1 MGKMMYL
8 CRVFATSFCIYLDPM
23 LCSIDARRSLYK
35 YFKSIAQIK
44 PEGHEYCLTVRGNN
58 AMSLSNLTMHTDK
71 YFAIGLLLSG
81 VLELR

>member
-1 MGKMMYL
+1 
-8 CRVFATSFCIYLDPM
+8 M
-23 LCSIDARRSLYK
+23 LCSFDARQALYK

-58 AMSLSNLTMHTDK
+58 AMPLSNLTMPTDE

-81 VLELR
+81 VLELRKRSQGG